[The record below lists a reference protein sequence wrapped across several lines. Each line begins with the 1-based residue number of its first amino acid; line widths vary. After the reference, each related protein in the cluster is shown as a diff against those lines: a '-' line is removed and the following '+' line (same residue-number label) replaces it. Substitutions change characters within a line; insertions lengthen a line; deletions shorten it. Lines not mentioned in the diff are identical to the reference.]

1 MNERI
6 SIRIPYGKDSQIVE
20 IPKNRCAGII
30 HPNSVPMRH
39 EETEILKA
47 LSLPTGGPSFDEF
60 LKPAGKTL
68 VIVNDGTRPTPTP
81 RVLDLIAPR
90 LLDQKAEFIVATGVH
105 RPPTEEEYRL
115 IFGGHLSDIRNR
127 SVIHVHKAKETSEM
141 VHLGTSKNGT
151 EMWVNRKI
159 IEADRLLVIGS
170 VEPHYFAGYTGGRKA
185 ILPGLASYET
195 ITMNHKYAL
204 RREAT
209 AMVLDGNPVHDDMID
224 ALSTLGSLPI
234 FSIQIVLD
242 RDRRIYAAFGGD
254 IISSMQNAIGAAN
267 EVYAVTIS
275 GKEDIVVSV
284 APYPM
289 DVDLYQSQKALD
301 NGKLALNDQ
310 GILILVSKCRTGIGE
325 STFYD
330 LMASCRSSSEII
342 KSIDAG
348 YKLGYH
354 KAAKLAEIGLWSQIW
369 AVTDLEASVLER
381 IFIRPFTSIQ
391 SALDTAMEFKGPSS
405 RVLFL
410 IDGSITVPM
419 IGHMI

>member
-6 SIRIPYGKDSQIVE
+6 RVRIPYGKDAQTVE
-20 IPKNRCAGII
+20 IPEARCAGII
-30 HPNSVPMRH
+30 HPNTVPVRDEEALIRH
-39 EETEILKA
+39 A
-47 LSLPTGGPSFDEF
+47 LFQPTGGPAFDQFFER
-60 LKPAGKTL
+60 PGKTL

-90 LLDQKAEFIVATGVH
+90 LLENRAEFIIATGVH
-105 RPPTEEEYRL
+105 RPPTEEEYTL
-115 IFGGHLSDIRNR
+115 IFGRHLSEIRTR
-127 SVIHVHKAKETSEM
+127 SVIHVHKAKESGEM
-141 VHLGTSKNGT
+141 VHLGTSQNGT
-151 EMWVNRKI
+151 EMWVNRKVV
-159 IEADRLLVIGS
+159 EADRLLVIGS

-209 AMVLDGNPVHDDMID
+209 AMALDGNPVHDDMID
-224 ALSTLGSLPI
+224 ALSTLGSKPI

-242 RDRRIYAAFGGD
+242 RDRRIYGAFGGD
-254 IISSMQNAIGAAN
+254 IVSSMQSAIGTAN
-267 EVYAVTIS
+267 EVYAVPID

-330 LMASCRSSSEII
+330 LMASCRSSSDII

-354 KAAKLAEIGLWSQIW
+354 KAAKLAEIGLWAQIW

-381 IFIRPFTSIQ
+381 IFIRPFASVQ
-391 SALDTAMEFKGPSS
+391 SALDAAFKLKGTSS

-419 IGHMI
+419 IGHTI